1 MYTNAEE
8 RTDEKMKNIKRIT
21 AFALCVALMLTMVPS
36 VSFAQ
41 DANIIMSEPF
51 NGVPTNSVSD
61 KIKVTG
67 AKTRII
73 DLGNQDKAMQILP
86 GQATTVNVPFATS
99 AKKYIFSFDITGDSR
114 INGKISLFSGTA
126 EYPVLLIKD
135 NVITT
140 NMGKRITGINSNV
153 FNRLSVA
160 VNRKSGDYTLYLN
173 DKPVLS
179 QWKLPSTA
187 EFDSFSVAREGRMT
201 DSMYLD
207 NLIVYEG
214 DELMKKLPHGT
225 YSTDGVEFVD
235 ITDDLGDFSFF
246 KSNYITHRYVGY
258 PNTTFIDNG
267 NEVICEKFDYK
278 NADKGDRIIFR
289 KSNDS
294 DCYMNITAKIFTTYR
309 SSKVYKNFK
318 LSGDFMCDFE
328 GDSSANIFFLRDSIT
343 TGSNIDLYPV
353 RVNGDGSITLFNG
366 KVIYGVAEKG
376 KWFNITMYVN
386 FEDHTLTMFADGDK
400 VLDNVKIKEDMENL
414 SLTRVQVRS
423 GAFTGELQCRN
434 MEFTGLDKPYNGEEI
449 YTSMFSSDEPIEDY
463 LADKICFHYYGKNMW
478 FSGAKAL
485 MTEEPAYENGEIYV
499 SPEDFNKAY
508 GKNVEFT
515 STGASLEG
523 KSISFASPK
532 EGLVPVRETAKNLLG
547 YHTFDDTNGF
557 IITSLKPIYFD
568 ASKETPY
575 HKREIHTG
583 YINRFSTLQYIYD
596 YMLFDRPTK
605 EYLLETF
612 NKVTNNGA
620 AHPRVMATADD
631 FARIREQYKTDEYM
645 KQIVDSVISQAD
657 SYCKQEP
664 IFYKYDDALRTL
676 VTANRLRDR
685 MFAVGF
691 AYQVTGDKKYA
702 DCAWANLNALNDFPD
717 MNAGHPIDTGSYG
730 TGVAIG
736 YDWCYDAFTTEQRE
750 NIEMNAKR
758 LHLTVIHDGY
768 YGRSPVRG
776 GNDGNINVVGY
787 YNKWISNYNAWTNS
801 GSILMSIAFMDTY
814 PELCSDLLAHCIR
827 STEYTFKNLYP
838 DGAWVES
845 TNYWSIVAH
854 AMAQIFS
861 ALKTT
866 YGTDF
871 NLSRFPGTEVTGIT
885 NMTLRSMFSTYN
897 YHDAGPEES
906 YANFYMSFMGN
917 YFNQPELLAAR
928 RGTLTKAY
936 DSRMKSQSAHVYDA
950 LFYDPDVKPEEIE
963 ALPKVYT
970 AEGLELFS
978 VHKDYTDYDGLFLAA
993 HGGPVNFYH
1002 SHYDVGDFVLDMNGQ
1017 RWAYSLPAE
1026 DYNSSLSGSEK
1037 YRMRTEGHNT
1047 VSINNG
1053 AGYNQIGSA
1062 YAPIIASAEGS
1073 GGAYAVYDMSDVYAD
1088 VSDYKRGF
1096 YVDDNFSTVTVRD
1109 EIELTKNN
1117 SEVYWFMHTQA
1128 NAEIIDEH
1136 TAILSFN
1143 GKSLAVNF
1151 ETSAKDYELEIMD
1164 AVPLP
1169 TSPEGKGQNP
1179 NSGIRKVAIR
1189 LVGSGK
1195 VDLTVRLS
1203 ELPGVVDTT
1212 PIAQWTAPE
1221 ATAESADTAD
1231 YGYSVI
1237 MNGEKFENMS
1247 YIPVLDTSA
1256 LPEFTVESVD
1266 STMHAELEKST
1277 TLTKAN
1283 IVRVYNADRTNYKIY
1298 IIPYSTVLGV
1308 KELVY
1313 DEVEITD
1320 FGVSAEPE
1328 AANVGKNMF
1337 DNDFSTRWTTLNTGE
1352 YAIFD
1357 LGSVRQVDGVAAGFW
1372 QSGVRKYNID
1382 LYTSSDGVNW
1392 TYMNSY
1398 MSETSPEEYQI
1409 FKFDTTAD
1417 ARYIK
1422 LVGQGNSANVNT
1434 NILELRA
1441 LRLKETFRK

>member
-1 MYTNAEE
+1 
-8 RTDEKMKNIKRIT
+8 MKSIKRIT
-21 AFALCVALMLTMVPS
+21 ALALCAALMVTMLPAMA
-36 VSFAQ
+36 FAKET
-41 DANIIMSEPF
+41 NIIMSEPF
-51 NGVPTNSVSD
+51 DGVPTNSTSD
-61 KIKVTG
+61 KITVTG
-67 AKTRII
+67 AKTRTI
-73 DLGNQDKAMQILP
+73 DMGNQDKAMQILP
-86 GQATTVNVPFATS
+86 GQSTSVKALFDTS
-99 AKKYIFSFDITGDSR
+99 AKKYIISLDISADSR
-114 INGKISLFSGTA
+114 IDAKITISAGNSESAL
-126 EYPVLLIKD
+126 LLIKD

-140 NMGKRITGINSNV
+140 SIGKRITGINSNT
-153 FNRLSVA
+153 FTRISVA
-160 VNRKSGDYTLYLN
+160 LNKKSNDYTLYVN
-173 DKPVLS
+173 GKPVLS
-179 QWKLPSTA
+179 DWDLPSTA
-187 EFDSFSVAREGRMT
+187 VFDSFTVTRDEKMT
-201 DSMYLD
+201 ESMYLD

-214 DELMKKLPHGT
+214 EELMKNLPGGT
-225 YSTDGVEFVD
+225 YSADGIEFVD

-258 PNTTFIDNG
+258 PNTTFVDQG
-267 NEVICEKFDYK
+267 NEIICEKFDYQ
-278 NADKGDRIIFR
+278 NADKGDRIIF
-289 KSNDS
+289 KKNNSS

-328 GDSSANIFFLRDSIT
+328 GDGSANIFFMRDSIT

-353 RVNGDGSITLFNG
+353 RVNEDGSITLFNG
-366 KVIYGVAEKG
+366 KVIYGVAAKG
-376 KWFNITMYVN
+376 KWFNITMYAN
-386 FEDHTLTMFADGDK
+386 LEDHVLTLFVDGEK
-400 VLDNVKIKEDMENL
+400 VLENVKIKEEMENL
-414 SLTRVQVRS
+414 SFTRVQVRS
-423 GAFTGELQCRN
+423 GDFTGEMQCRN

-463 LADKICFHYYGKNMW
+463 LADKICFHYYGENIW
-478 FSGAKAL
+478 SQGAKSL
-485 MTEEPAYENGEIYV
+485 MTAKPVYENGEIYV
-499 SPEDFNKAY
+499 SAEDFNRAY
-508 GKNVEFT
+508 GKNVVFDG
-515 STGASLEG
+515 SSASLDG
-523 KSISFASPK
+523 KSITFAGAHK
-532 EGLVPVRETAKNLLG
+532 DGLVPVRETAEKLLG
-547 YHTFDDTNGF
+547 CHTFDDTNGF

-568 ASKETPY
+568 ASKEIPY

-583 YINRFSTLQYIYD
+583 YINRLSTLQYIYD
-596 YMLFDRPTK
+596 YMLFDRPDK
-605 EYLLETF
+605 EYLLEGF
-612 NKVTNNGA
+612 NKATNNGEV
-620 AHPRVMATADD
+620 HPRVMADADD

-645 KQIVDSVISQAD
+645 KLVVDSIISQAD
-657 SYCKQEP
+657 GYCNQEP

-685 MFAVGF
+685 MFAVGL
-691 AYQVTGDKKYA
+691 AYQITGDKKYA

-736 YDWCYDAFTTEQRE
+736 YDWCYDAFTPEQRE

-758 LHLTVIHDGY
+758 LHLTVIHDGF

-814 PELCSDLLAHCIR
+814 PEICSDLLAHCIR
-827 STEYTFKNLYP
+827 SMEYTFKNLYP

-845 TNYWSIVAH
+845 TNYWTIVAH
-854 AMAQIFS
+854 AMAQIFP
-861 ALKTT
+861 ALQTI

-885 NMTLRSMFSTYN
+885 NMALRSMFSTYN
-897 YHDAGPEES
+897 YHDAGPEEA
-906 YANFYMSFMGN
+906 YANFPMAFMGK
-917 YFNQPELLAAR
+917 YFNHPELLAAR

-936 DSRMKSQSAHVYDA
+936 DSRMKAQSAHTYDA
-950 LFYDPDVKPEEIE
+950 LFYDPDVMPEQIE
-963 ALPKVYT
+963 AMPKMTV
-970 AEGLELFS
+970 AKGLELFA
-978 VHKDYTDYDGLFLAA
+978 VHKDYTDYDGLVFAA
-993 HGGPVNFYH
+993 HGGPVEFYH

-1053 AGYNQIGSA
+1053 QPLNQQGKA
-1062 YAPIIASAEGS
+1062 YAPIIASEEGS

-1096 YVDDNFSTVTVRD
+1096 YIDDNFSTVTVRD
-1109 EIELTKNN
+1109 EIELSKNN
-1117 SEVYWFMHTQA
+1117 SEIYWFMHTQA
-1128 NAEIIDEH
+1128 NAEIIDDH
-1136 TAILSFN
+1136 TAILSAN

-1151 ETSAKDYELEIMD
+1151 ETSAKDFKLEIMD

-1179 NSGIRKVAIR
+1179 NSGICKVAIR
-1189 LVGSGK
+1189 IVSSGK
-1195 VDLTVRLS
+1195 VDLTVRMS

-1221 ATAESADTAD
+1221 ATAENADTAD
-1231 YGYSVI
+1231 YSYNVI
-1237 MNGEKFENMS
+1237 MNGEKFENLS
-1247 YIPVLDTSA
+1247 YIPVLDTSS
-1256 LPEFTVESVD
+1256 LPEFIVEAAD
-1266 STMHAELEKST
+1266 PAMHAELEKSD
-1277 TLTKAN
+1277 TLTKSN
-1283 IVRVYNADRTNYKIY
+1283 IIRVYNADRTNYKIY
-1298 IIPYSTVLGV
+1298 IVPYSTVLGV

-1320 FGVSAEPE
+1320 FSVSSEPE
-1328 AANVGKNMF
+1328 VANIGKNML

-1352 YAIFD
+1352 QAVFD
-1357 LGSVRQVDGVAAGFW
+1357 LGSVKTVDGIAAGFW

-1382 LYTSSDGVNW
+1382 LYSSVDGENW
-1392 TYMNSY
+1392 TFINSY
-1398 MSETSPEEYQI
+1398 ISETAPEEYQI
-1409 FKFDTTAD
+1409 FKFDTSLN

-1422 LVGQGNSANVNT
+1422 LIGQGNSVNVNT
-1434 NILELRA
+1434 NILEFRA
-1441 LRLKETFRK
+1441 LRLKEAFR